1 MLSLLHE
8 IDIYR
13 QWPGPTFLSSASA
26 LCRRVLSL
34 PIYPELTDL
43 QVEYIA
49 DQVRDCVTSSG

>member
-1 MLSLLHE
+1 
-8 IDIYR
+8 
-13 QWPGPTFLSSASA
+13 
-26 LCRRVLSL
+26 LSL